1 MMKPMRHIDSDERR
15 NRLGRRHNLAPETS
29 ARDVVELCAAL
40 NGLHATDPISPFLSA
55 RSRIDSFEPDHLE
68 RHLYDDRTLIRMLG
82 MRRTVFVIPT
92 DLAATV
98 HQACTAKIA
107 ATNRRRLV
115 KLIHDNSIA
124 ADGDAWLKRVED
136 DVVATLE
143 SLGDASA
150 IELSTHVPLLR
161 TKLAMAPG
169 TSYGADV
176 AINNQ
181 VLTQLGAQGRIVR
194 GRPTGPWS
202 STRYQWASIR
212 SWTDRQLDEI
222 DQVDAETQL
231 ARRWLATFGPATEAD
246 LKWWAG
252 WTLTQ
257 TRRAL
262 ASIDAVE
269 VELDQA
275 TGWVLPDDNEPVEAP
290 DPWVGFLPA
299 LDPTPMGWF
308 ERSWY
313 LGGHQEQLFDRT
325 GNIGPT
331 IWADGRIIGGWAQLP
346 TGAIVT
352 QLLEDVGADTENE
365 VGAHAESI
373 ETWLGEL
380 RYKSR
385 FPTPL
390 ERQLI
395 DTWA

>member
-1 MMKPMRHIDSDERR
+1 M
-15 NRLGRRHNLAPETS
+15 
-29 ARDVVELCAAL
+29 VELCAAL

-55 RSRIDSFEPDHLE
+55 RARIDGFEPGDLE

-107 ATNRRRLV
+107 AANRRRLV
-115 KLIHDNSIA
+115 KLIDDNSIA
-124 ADGDAWLKRVED
+124 DDGDAWLRGVED

-143 SLGDASA
+143 ALGDASA
-150 IELSTHVPLLR
+150 IELSTRVPLLR

-169 TSYGADV
+169 KSYGADV

-212 SWTDRQLDEI
+212 SWTDCHLDEI

-275 TGWVLPDDNEPVEAP
+275 TGWVLPDDNETVEEP
-290 DPWVGFLPA
+290 DPWVAFLPA
-299 LDPTPMGWF
+299 LDPTPMGWID
-308 ERSWY
+308 RDRY
-313 LGGHQEQLFDRT
+313 LGVHQEQLFDRT

-352 QLLEDVGADTENE
+352 KLLEDVGTDTEQT
-365 VGAHAESI
+365 VGEQAESI
-373 ETWLGEL
+373 ETWLGER

-385 FPTPL
+385 FSTPL

-395 DTWA
+395 DTSAAQR

>member
-1 MMKPMRHIDSDERR
+1 MRHIDNRERR
-15 NRLGRRHNLAPETS
+15 SRLGRRHHLAS
-29 ARDVVELCAAL
+29 GAHAHDVVELAASL

-55 RSRIDSFEPDHLE
+55 RARIDGFAPHDLE
-68 RHLYDDRTLIRMLG
+68 HHLYDARTLIRMLG

-92 DLAATV
+92 EFAATV
-98 HQACTAKIA
+98 HQACTSKIA

-124 ADGDAWLKRVED
+124 PDGDAWLKAVED

-143 SLGDASA
+143 MLGDVSA

-161 TKLAMAPG
+161 TKLAMASG
-169 TSYGADV
+169 KSYGADV

-194 GRPTGPWS
+194 GRPSGPWS

-212 SWTDRQLDEI
+212 SWCDHPLDAI
-222 DQVDAETQL
+222 DQVDAESQL
-231 ARRWLATFGPATEAD
+231 ARHWLATFGPASEAD

-252 WTLTQ
+252 WTFTQ

-262 ASIDAVE
+262 ASIGAVE
-269 VELDQA
+269 VDLDQV
-275 TGWVLPDDNEPVEAP
+275 TGWVLPDDIEPVEPP
-290 DPWVGFLPA
+290 DPWVALLPA
-299 LDPTPMGWF
+299 LDPTPMGWID
-308 ERSWY
+308 RAWY
-313 LGGHQEQLFDRT
+313 LGGYQDRLFDRT

-331 IWADGRIIGGWAQLP
+331 IWADGRIVGGWAQLA
-346 TGAIVT
+346 TGRVVT
-352 QLLEDVGADTENE
+352 QLLEDVGTDTEQSIAE
-365 VGAHAESI
+365 HAEAV
-373 ETWLGEL
+373 ETWLGDR

-385 FPTPL
+385 FSTPL

-395 DTWA
+395 DTCA

>member
-1 MMKPMRHIDSDERR
+1 MMESMRHIDDNERR
-15 NRLGRRHNLAPETS
+15 NRLGRRHHLAAETS
-29 ARDVVELCAAL
+29 ARDAFEAAGTL
-40 NGLHATDPISPFLSA
+40 SGLHATDPISPFLSA
-55 RSRIDSFEPDHLE
+55 RARIDSFEPADLE

-115 KLIHDNSIA
+115 KLIHDNSIT
-124 ADGDAWLKRVED
+124 DNGDAWLKAVED
-136 DVVATLE
+136 AVVAALETLD
-143 SLGDASA
+143 DASA
-150 IELSTHVPLLR
+150 IELSKHVPLLR

-169 TSYGADV
+169 KSYGADV

-202 STRYQWASIR
+202 STRYQWASI
-212 SWTDRQLDEI
+212 SAWTDGPLDSI
-222 DQVDAETQL
+222 DQIDAEAEL

-257 TRRAL
+257 TRRAF
-262 ASIDAVE
+262 ATIDAVE
-269 VELDQA
+269 VELDDA
-275 TGWVLPDDNEPVEAP
+275 AGWVLDDDLGPIAAP
-290 DPWVGFLPA
+290 DPWVAFLPA
-299 LDPTPMGWF
+299 LDPTPMGWID
-308 ERSWY
+308 RNWY
-313 LGGHQEQLFDRT
+313 LSDHRHRLFDRT

-346 TGAIVT
+346 AGTIAT
-352 QLLEDVGADTENE
+352 HLLEDVGTDTKQQVDEHADA
-365 VGAHAESI
+365 V
-373 ETWLGEL
+373 ETWLGER
-380 RYKSR
+380 RYRSR

-390 ERQLI
+390 ERDLI
-395 DTWA
+395 DGST